1 VSGNYPGT
9 KLPDPQGVL
18 SKEVPSPLIST
29 ANTKTAAGTKVVRGI
44 YLKTN
49 AEKTQHAA
57 KHRVL
62 AMVWYNA
69 VKLPL
74 TTSTMHICPTGG
86 KLINSGCGLFEQ
98 CIYKIISMKFF
109 KTAIRENLDPR
120 NTVFHTKRV
129 EKCFLYILLHFSKSK
144 CPMDM
149 YCAPP

>member
-74 TTSTMHICPTGG
+74 TTSTMHICPTGR
-86 KLINSGCGLFEQ
+86 KLIISGCGLFEQ

-120 NTVFHTKRV
+120 NISIRWHCTADEELTPVQRFHFFGKQN
-129 EKCFLYILLHFSKSK
+129 
-144 CPMDM
+144 
-149 YCAPP
+149 